1 MKKET
6 TIKNNDVLVKKT
18 EGVNSQT
25 VNVVLSID
33 DWDDDKYNDEKYD
46 NEDDTNGEDDDWDDD
61 WYPKPNRY
69 FLPST
74 NIELILGN
82 IRRKLKL

>member
-6 TIKNNDVLVKKT
+6 
-18 EGVNSQT
+18 EGMNPQT
-25 VNVVLSID
+25 VNVILSID